1 MIAQLKQQIKR
12 LIRSDPTLSDL
23 LTLLLSIPSVGLLLS
38 AHLLVVT
45 DGFRREVTARQLAAY
60 IGICPYEPI
69 SGTSV
74 KKPSKSRGYGLLVLR
89 NLMYLG
95 AMNLKRCSPRYRAY
109 YERKVAE
116 GKSGRLILNN
126 LSNKLLRVI
135 CAVVR
140 EGRPYRESYRWV
152 YPNRL
157 QAA

>member
-1 MIAQLKQQIKR
+1 M
-12 LIRSDPTLSDL
+12 
-23 LTLLLSIPSVGLLLS
+23 GLLLS

-60 IGICPYEPI
+60 IGICPYEHT

-74 KKPSKSRGYGLLVLR
+74 KKPSKSRGYGPPVLGKLV
-89 NLMYLG
+89 YLG

-140 EGRPYRESYRWV
+140 EGRPYRESYRSAR
-152 YPNRL
+152 PTRL